1 VGFLVG
7 RKVEP
12 MKTAFVYSLFKKSSG
27 ISTDTRKIKKGSL
40 FFALKGARFNG
51 NAFALEAL
59 KKGASY
65 AVVDEEINA
74 DEDERIILV
83 KNTLETLQKL
93 AKHHRTKLD
102 IPILAL
108 TGSNGKT
115 TSKELIHAVLSK
127 KFKTLA
133 TEGNL
138 NNHIGVPLTLLSFTE
153 GTEIGVVEMGANHQK
168 EIESLC
174 KIAVPDYGYITNFG
188 KAHLEGFGGFSGVVK
203 GKTELYRF
211 LKKNQGQAFVN
222 LDDPIQMEKSKG
234 LKRHLFGKAVTALK
248 TTPFV
253 KVSFEKNILQ
263 TQLIGTHNLEN
274 IKAAI
279 AVGTHFK
286 VAPKDII
293 AAIESYVPKNNRSQI
308 TSRRDASIL
317 LDAYNAN
324 PSSMRVA
331 LENFNR
337 LEADLKILILGDMF
351 ELGKASEFEHQEIV
365 KLAENQC
372 FDEIHL
378 IGSHFSKTNVHQA
391 IQHQSFED
399 FYQSFRP
406 KKNAYYLI
414 KGSRAMALERILDLF
429 D

>member
-1 VGFLVG
+1 MGFLVG

-12 MKTAFVYSLFKKSSG
+12 MKTAFVYSLFKKSTG

-83 KNTLETLQKL
+83 KNVLETLQKL

-174 KIAVPDYGYITNFG
+174 DIAMPDYGYITNFG

-222 LDDPIQMEKSKG
+222 LDDTIQMEKSRG
-234 LKRHLFGKAVTALK
+234 LKRHLFGKAVTALQ

-253 KVSFEKNILQ
+253 KASFEKNILQ
-263 TQLIGTHNLEN
+263 TQLIGAHNLEN

-286 VAPKDII
+286 ITPKDII
-293 AAIESYVPKNNRSQI
+293 AAIENYVPKNNRSQI
-308 TSRRDASIL
+308 TSRGGASIL

-351 ELGKASEFEHQEIV
+351 ELGKTSEFEHQEIV
-365 KLAENQC
+365 KIAENQC